1 MSSSCPHTFPHYFKL
16 TTVPFIG
23 WHVRATQGKV
33 LDLEIGHITYNKGC
47 IAAQEQAL
55 CVYWTLVK
63 RVWQVEPL
71 FLSALY
77 GWFRVTL
84 AKSFRQIKVYAA
96 CDVQLQITPIKMKIS
111 CATPPPPPFLAN
123 CLSWGRCCVDNV
135 NFLTN
140 KSPQTYLSL
149 QVQDKYRWR
158 RHLHG
163 EKSSRTRS
171 RLNNIWVYCK
181 IWVTWME
188 YDSLPSSSFLLS
200 STLYSQRVSLQLA
213 AFPDRSIKL
222 ATVTEIR
229 LPAIFF
235 FK

>member
-1 MSSSCPHTFPHYFKL
+1 MSSSCPHTYPHYFKL
-16 TTVPFIG
+16 TTVRFIA
-23 WHVRATQGKV
+23 WHVRAAQGKV
-33 LDLEIGHITYNKGC
+33 LDLEIGDITYNKGC

-63 RVWQVEPL
+63 RVWQVELL

-77 GWFRVTL
+77 GWFRVKL
-84 AKSFRQIKVYAA
+84 AKSFRQRKVYAA

-111 CATPPPPPFLAN
+111 CATFLAN
-123 CLSWGRCCVDNV
+123 WLSWGRCCVDNV

-181 IWVTWME
+181 IWVTWVE

-222 ATVTEIR
+222 ATVTETR

-235 FK
+235 LNK